1 MIAVKVKEW
10 RFWKV
15 RVINC
20 LAGER
25 LMAFPGDRMMER
37 IMVFPAGWMVVSE
50 GEKVVVSTGDIISDN
65 IILLGMLE
73 EDCTSIDVLPVGL
86 RHCTCSRLGWE
97 YALVSFRSELRK
109 EEAVELFRLHFLS
122 QSTTMHSFMLQ
133 ITRSEL
139 EKILFI
145 LWMFLSTESLN
156 IPRQIIVFFYT
167 DTVIFSPIT
176 VPLSLCLSVFIS
188 ACLSAIASLSNRK
201 CDSNQAIDAFKTI
214 V

>member
-156 IPRQIIVFFYT
+156 IPRQIIVFFLYRYSYIQPNHSAS
-167 DTVIFSPIT
+167 VFMSVCLYI
-176 VPLSLCLSVFIS
+176 CLSVCH
-188 ACLSAIASLSNRK
+188 CLPQQPEMWFKPGNRR
-201 CDSNQAIDAFKTI
+201 I
-214 V
+214 